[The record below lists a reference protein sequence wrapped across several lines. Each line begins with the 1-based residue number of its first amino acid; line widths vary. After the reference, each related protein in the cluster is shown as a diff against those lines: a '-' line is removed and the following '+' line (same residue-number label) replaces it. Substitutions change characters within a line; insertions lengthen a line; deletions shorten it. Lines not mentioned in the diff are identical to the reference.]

1 MSNQQEPKK
10 PRRQKSKR
18 LNISSK
24 ERWEHLL
31 KEVHKEQVPVGVL
44 KNLTVNLKDGTVV
57 EINVEQLLKEGIDQE
72 DLERL
77 INKKLNDL
85 DMYISILLISL
96 SRIRNLLTIL
106 ITVLT
111 NPRPTMMTLM
121 DLT

>member
-57 EINVEQLLKEGIDQE
+57 EINVEQLLKEGVDQE

-85 DMYISILLISL
+85 DMYISDVDFHISVDSVAKTVQPFTDKLLK
-96 SRIRNLLTIL
+96 
-106 ITVLT
+106 
-111 NPRPTMMTLM
+111 
-121 DLT
+121 DL